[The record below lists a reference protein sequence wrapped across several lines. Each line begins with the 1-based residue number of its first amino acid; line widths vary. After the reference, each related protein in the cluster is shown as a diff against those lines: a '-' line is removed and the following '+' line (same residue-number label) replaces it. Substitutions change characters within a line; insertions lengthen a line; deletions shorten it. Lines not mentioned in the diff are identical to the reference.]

1 MDDGYIKS
9 ATATVQNGVAKA
21 DGKLSVTTS
30 SIHFEPY
37 NKEFGLGPYELDRNA
52 VVKVKKCWGKGG
64 WNPSGHLR
72 WYRADAGGRERVSVH
87 CRQPGRLAGAAWSMN
102 CKRIKIDQAED

>member
-21 DGKLSVTTS
+21 DGKFSVTTS

-37 NKEFGLGPYELDRNA
+37 NKEFGLGPYKLDRNA
-52 VVKVKKCWGKGG
+52 VVEVKKCWGKGG
-64 WNPSGHLR
+64 GILPVTSDGIELTLEDGSAYQFIVANPDDWL
-72 WYRADAGGRERVSVH
+72 ALLGR
-87 CRQPGRLAGAAWSMN
+87 
-102 CKRIKIDQAED
+102 

>member
-52 VVKVKKCWGKGG
+52 VVKVSKCWGKGG
-64 WNPSGHLR
+64 GILPVTSDGIELSPCNLR
-72 WYRADAGGRERVSVH
+72 FCW
-87 CRQPGRLAGAAWSMN
+87 AAN
-102 CKRIKIDQAED
+102 